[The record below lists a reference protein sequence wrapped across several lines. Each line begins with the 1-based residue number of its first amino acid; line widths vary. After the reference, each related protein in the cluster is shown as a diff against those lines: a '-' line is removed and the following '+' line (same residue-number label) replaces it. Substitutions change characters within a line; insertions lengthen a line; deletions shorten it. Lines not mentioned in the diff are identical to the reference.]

1 MALYFD
7 SCYSNFHRIIQATS
21 DISQNGDDAIELF
34 HNGTVIET
42 FGDINVDGSGEP
54 WEYMDSWAYKL
65 GPTVG
70 SPGPTS
76 FSGFDWSFGVVNC
89 TDGSTTTQSSSCP
102 YPFCSGGNHSTSS
115 IYLRRYFKSE
125 YCYYLPK
132 WWYGRS

>member
-1 MALYFD
+1 MS

-70 SPGPTS
+70 SPGPNF

-89 TDGSTTTQSSSCP
+89 TDGFYYNAKSSSCP
-102 YPFCSGGNHSTSS
+102 YPFCSGGNPPPPASTYDVTLKVNTAT
-115 IYLRRYFKSE
+115 IYQ
-125 YCYYLPK
+125 K
-132 WWYGRS
+132 WWYGRT